1 MSDILIARQP
11 AFDRAGSAV
20 GYELRFRPVVDEGD
34 PFARSYVSGSFEVL
48 RSGLRAYVRCT
59 RPSHGRV
66 RRRTGGGLRPR
77 GAARRGLYVRVDLRC
92 YSPETLWPV
101 VAAFRAQ
108 KKTVIADQDSS
119 RYSTRCSFSSGRRR
133 DAMARDVR
141 PATVSRNG
149 RVASAALHALRQSA

>member
-34 PFARSYVSGSFEVL
+34 PFARSYVSGSFDVL

-66 RRRTGGGLRPR
+66 RRRTGGGLRSCIRADARVSRAGSSGMDNEIARQAVQRAHVR
-77 GAARRGLYVRVDLRC
+77 GNRRPRRGHAVPHR
-92 YSPETLWPV
+92 TLL
-101 VAAFRAQ
+101 A
-108 KKTVIADQDSS
+108 
-119 RYSTRCSFSSGRRR
+119 TRRDVPSRR
-133 DAMARDVR
+133 DAAATRW
-141 PATVSRNG
+141 PAT
-149 RVASAALHALRQSA
+149 